1 MIFSKKGQGLF
12 SSAWL
17 PNSVTYVNLFSGFL
31 AILMIMQDRLSSA
44 AWLILLA
51 MVCDS
56 LDGNIARA
64 LKNSSEFGRELD
76 SLADMVS
83 FVVVPPLLVCKSWP
97 NEFSNWA
104 LLVAFTY
111 LACGSYRLARFNVRP
126 PVRTFF
132 EGLPTPAAAVAM
144 AMTVVIYQK
153 NEWSGLFDYIFD
165 HGILML
171 MVSVLM
177 VSRIPYPK
185 FSAIRFSKWKF
196 FFYSALLVFF
206 IVCVE
211 VNPETAV
218 GSVFFL
224 FLVLAPIVFSISQGI
239 QKKREL
245 ASQNL

>member
-1 MIFSKKGQGLF
+1 MIFTSKKKSFF
-12 SSAWL
+12 STAWL
-17 PNSVTYVNLFSGFL
+17 PNSVTYLNLFSGFL
-31 AILMIMQDRLSSA
+31 AILMIIQNQLTHA
-44 AWLILLA
+44 AWLVLFA

-64 LKNSSEFGRELD
+64 LKNSNDFGRELD

-97 NEFSNWA
+97 TEFSQWA

-126 PVRTFF
+126 PVKSFF
-132 EGLPTPAAAVAM
+132 EGLPTPAAAVLL

-153 NEWSGLFDYIFD
+153 NEWSGFFDYIFD

-171 MVSVLM
+171 IASVLM

-185 FSAIRFSKWKF
+185 FSAIKFSKWKF
-196 FFYSALLVFF
+196 FFYLAF
-206 IVCVE
+206 IIFAITCVQ

-239 QKKREL
+239 QKKKEL
-245 ASQNL
+245 AAQH

>member
-1 MIFSKKGQGLF
+1 MIFSKKKRGFF

-17 PNSVTYVNLFSGFL
+17 PNSVTYLNLFSGFL
-31 AILMIMQDRLSSA
+31 AILMIMQDRLTSA
-44 AWLILLA
+44 AWLIVLA

-64 LKNSSEFGRELD
+64 LKNSNDFGRELD

-97 NEFSNWA
+97 AEFSQWA

-132 EGLPTPAAAVAM
+132 EGLPTPAAAVLL

-153 NEWSGLFDYIFD
+153 NEWPGFFDYVYD

-171 MVSVLM
+171 VVSVLM

-185 FSAIRFSKWKF
+185 FSAIKFSKWKF
-196 FFYSALLVFF
+196 FFYLALLVFF
-206 IVCVE
+206 IACVQ

-224 FLVLAPIVFSISQGI
+224 FLTLAPIVFSISQGI
-239 QKKREL
+239 QKRKEL
-245 ASQNL
+245 ASHHL